1 MCARGVAT
9 VPCLPAEYRLCSQLF
24 LEGVREPVIAAE
36 PAFHGP
42 DIHVPEHLVGFPRI
56 FGDVA
61 AALGYAENTSW
72 AGKNDW
78 AGKIEG
84 LYVNNPDQYQFW
96 PIWQTFIDNSN
107 GMLVNSSNYQ

>member
-1 MCARGVAT
+1 MCVACEEDQTPHGVLLASIADVELGQT
-9 VPCLPAEYRLCSQLF
+9 DE
-24 LEGVREPVIAAE
+24 EG
-36 PAFHGP
+36 
-42 DIHVPEHLVGFPRI
+42 
-56 FGDVA
+56 

-72 AGKNDW
+72 AGKNEW

>member
-1 MCARGVAT
+1 MTQLLNKEGKYAALPDKIYYQTVTGTPKAQSTVWDVVKAGETVEIYGVELGQT
-9 VPCLPAEYRLCSQLF
+9 DE
-24 LEGVREPVIAAE
+24 EG
-36 PAFHGP
+36 
-42 DIHVPEHLVGFPRI
+42 
-56 FGDVA
+56 

-72 AGKNDW
+72 AGKNEW